1 MKPYLRQKVLREFRG
16 YWEPR
21 PTREARAAGDLA
33 GELLDKLGLEDR
45 LAEQDVTAAW
55 REIVGDF
62 LAEHS
67 QPLKLRRGEL
77 TVRVLQPSVHYELD
91 RKWKAQILAKLQE
104 RFGKDKVR
112 SVRFGLG

>member
-1 MKPYLRQKVLREFRG
+1 MKRYLRQKVLREFRG

-21 PTREARAAGDLA
+21 ETRETRQAGDLA

-45 LAEQDVTAAW
+45 LAEQDVSEAW

-67 QPLKLRRGEL
+67 QPLKLRRGVL

-91 RKWKAQILAKLQE
+91 RKWKPQVLAKLQA
-104 RFGKDKVR
+104 RFGKDKVQ